1 MTYLSAGIMLFVIRE
16 GRILRIKPFIRLIDC
31 KLCVLVTIKAF
42 YLYIIAIQQK
52 SSGLD
57 ISGKM

>member
-42 YLYIIAIQQK
+42 YLYI
-52 SSGLD
+52 SVMLFHFLH
-57 ISGKM
+57 